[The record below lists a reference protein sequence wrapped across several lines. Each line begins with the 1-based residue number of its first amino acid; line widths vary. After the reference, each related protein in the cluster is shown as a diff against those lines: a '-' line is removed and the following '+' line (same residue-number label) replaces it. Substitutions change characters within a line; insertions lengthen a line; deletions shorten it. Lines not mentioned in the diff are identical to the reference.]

1 MDLVKIGAFLKE
13 LRKEKNITQEE
24 LADKM
29 GVSRRTVSRWETGT
43 NMPDMDI
50 LIDISD
56 FYDVDLREIL
66 DGERKDIKMDNE
78 TKETVLKVAEVS
90 NEEKA
95 KIVRNI
101 HVLFIIAMVFMAILI
116 ATNFIDAID
125 GHLREFLNGM
135 SMGVGFGMIV
145 VGAIITSKY
154 AKDIRDFKMRLI
166 GRGKDK

>member
-29 GVSRRTVSRWETGT
+29 GVSRRTVSRWETGS

-56 FYDVDLREIL
+56 FYEVDLREIL
-66 DGERKDIKMDNE
+66 DGERNEDHMDE
-78 TKETVLKVAEVS
+78 EMKETVLKVAEFS
-90 NEEKA
+90 NEDKA
-95 KIVRNI
+95 NLMKRI
-101 HVLFIIAMVFMAILI
+101 HVLFVIAMVFMAILMVVQ
-116 ATNFIDAID
+116 FIDGID
-125 GHLREFLNGM
+125 SRLMSFIQGV

-145 VGAIITSKY
+145 VGVIMTSKY
-154 AKDIRDFKMRLI
+154 AKNIRDFKMRLI
-166 GRGKDK
+166 GKNK

>member
-29 GVSRRTVSRWETGT
+29 GVSRRTVSRWETGS

-56 FYDVDLREIL
+56 FYGVDLREIL
-66 DGERKDIKMDNE
+66 DGERKDSQMDKE
-78 TKETVLKVAEVS
+78 MKETVLKVAEFS

-95 KIVRNI
+95 NI
-101 HVLFIIAMVFMAILI
+101 LKNMHVLFVAAMVFLILLI
-116 ATNFIDAID
+116 ATQFIDGLND
-125 GHLREFLNGM
+125 HLRNFLTGM
-135 SMGVGFGMIV
+135 SMGIGLGMTIL
-145 VGAIITSKY
+145 GAVITSRY
-154 AKDIRDFKMRLI
+154 AKAIRDFKMRLI
-166 GRGKDK
+166 GKNK